1 MKIKQV
7 RETPD
12 EELDAQVKAAK
23 REILEMKIKKV
34 TTEGTKQ
41 PLKRRTLRRDV
52 ARMLTVKRERELAAA
67 KTVEK

>member
-7 RETPD
+7 RETSP
-12 EELDAQVKAAK
+12 EEIDSQVKAAK

-34 TTEGTKQ
+34 ATEGTKN
-41 PLKRRTLRRDV
+41 PLKRRSLRRDV

>member
-7 RETPD
+7 RETSSED
-12 EELDAQVKAAK
+12 LAAQVKTAK
-23 REILEMKIKKV
+23 RKILEMKIKKV
-34 TTEGTKQ
+34 ATEGTKQ

>member
-1 MKIKQV
+1 MKIKQD
-7 RETPD
+7 RETPA
-12 EELDAQVKAAK
+12 EALDAQVKSAK
-23 REILEMKIKKV
+23 RQILEMKIKKV

>member
-7 RETPD
+7 RETPA
-12 EELDAQVKAAK
+12 EELDAQVKSAK
-23 REILEMKIKKV
+23 RQILEMKIKKV